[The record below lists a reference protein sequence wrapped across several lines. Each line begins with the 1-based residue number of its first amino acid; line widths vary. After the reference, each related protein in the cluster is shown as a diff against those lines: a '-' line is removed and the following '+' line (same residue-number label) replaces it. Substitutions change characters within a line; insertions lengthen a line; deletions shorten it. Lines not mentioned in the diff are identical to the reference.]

1 MRPKT
6 QTCKFAYKLND
17 QSVVGITITQKLIFV
32 INQSLQRKRS
42 TKKNENTESAYLS
55 LKKLI
60 QPLHERSE
68 QETTLSVERNGACHP
83 GMNYIVIQTR
93 HPLMS
98 NIWQPT
104 TVDFIASEW
113 KRKQTKTTTE
123 SPDGDR
129 NTRLTSREQDT
140 KDNRYLLISL
150 QPLNRK
156 LEWDIN
162 RSRLQTP

>member
-6 QTCKFAYKLND
+6 QTCKCAYKLND

-42 TKKNENTESAYLS
+42 TQKKENTQSAYLS

-60 QPLHERSE
+60 QPMQEGSE
-68 QETTLSVERNGACHP
+68 QETTLSMERNGTCHP
-83 GMNYIVIQTR
+83 GMKDIDTQIR

-98 NIWQPT
+98 NLYQPT
-104 TVDFIASEW
+104 TVDLIASEW
-113 KRKQTKTTTE
+113 KRTQTKTTTQ

-129 NTRLTSREQDT
+129 KTRLTSREQNT
-140 KDNRYLLISL
+140 NENRHLPMSP
-150 QPLNRK
+150 QPINRK
-156 LEWDIN
+156 ISEEAIDHD
-162 RSRLQTP
+162 